1 MDESILAKPNLAL
14 TSLTKPNLTF
24 VYNYQMSLWWTEV
37 ALSVCAIRTNLFWT
51 FFDVD
56 LSLDE
61 VSLFDEVSFFDD
73 VSFVSLFD
81 EVSFFVDVSF
91 VSLLDEMSFFA
102 EVSFFD
108 EVSLFVDVS
117 FVSLFDELS
126 LFDDELSLQRWNKD
140 QVRSRD
146 TVSKKLSQGEN
157 SIWMTVREWPD
168 SRSISFHVLASQ
180 RNTWNEK
187 GETFLALVRLS
198 WERLLG

>member
-1 MDESILAKPNLAL
+1 M
-14 TSLTKPNLTF
+14 
-24 VYNYQMSLWWTEV
+24 
-37 ALSVCAIRTNLFWT
+37 
-51 FFDVD
+51 
-56 LSLDE
+56 
-61 VSLFDEVSFFDD
+61 SLFDEVSFFDD

-146 TVSKKLSQGEN
+146 TVSRKLSQGEN

-168 SRSISFHVLASQ
+168 SRSISFHVWASQ
-180 RNTWNEK
+180 RNT
-187 GETFLALVRLS
+187 
-198 WERLLG
+198 